1 MPFDH
6 FLQLQETYD
15 IQLFDDSQDITL
27 LKKTHACFTGSP
39 RKHPEREDKIL
50 LVADLFGN
58 QPIYYEFKLRDISYV
73 ERLSNEVTLDGDTT
87 TIARI
92 WVKKGSVAV
101 RCIPFV
107 VETISVSTVLQP

>member
-6 FLQLQETYD
+6 FLRLQETFD
-15 IQLFDDSQDITL
+15 IQLFDDSQDITQ
-27 LKKTHACFTGSP
+27 LKKTHVCFTGSP
-39 RKHPEREDKIL
+39 RKHPEREDKII
-50 LVADLFGN
+50 LVADLFGT

-73 ERLSNEVTLDGDTT
+73 ERLSNEVTIEGDTT
-87 TIARI
+87 TNARI

-107 VETISVSTVLQP
+107 VESIAVSKIL